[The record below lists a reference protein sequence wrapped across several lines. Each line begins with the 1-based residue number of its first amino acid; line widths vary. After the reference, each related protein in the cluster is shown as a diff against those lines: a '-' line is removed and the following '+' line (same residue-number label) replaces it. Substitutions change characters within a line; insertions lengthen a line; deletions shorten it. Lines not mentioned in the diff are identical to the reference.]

1 MFPVVVQS
9 GSENNQSKQG
19 KGKQGRSRPVSSPI
33 RFEGVWTGRN
43 TIVTSSPSTMCGPEH
58 TMPLQENGNVKKNR
72 VQTLPKTVQIIQN
85 KLLKLYLWEHSV
97 FLIN

>member
-1 MFPVVVQS
+1 
-9 GSENNQSKQG
+9 
-19 KGKQGRSRPVSSPI
+19 
-33 RFEGVWTGRN
+33 
-43 TIVTSSPSTMCGPEH
+43 MCGPEH